1 MMPEMGRAKISAF
14 SLRTQPGI
22 PSGPVAFL
30 GLKDDRL
37 LKIWYS
43 ETWKVDVVLSSYKEL
58 GDRGSFSLR

>member
-30 GLKDDRL
+30 GLRDDRL
-37 LKIWYS
+37 LRFGILKHG
-43 ETWKVDVVLSSYKEL
+43 KLM
-58 GDRGSFSLR
+58 